1 MSSVRRVI
9 EDDGTYRV
17 TAADRTIRGS
27 ATSEDAGNV
36 ITMPEPMDA
45 GAE

>member
-9 EDDGTYRV
+9 EDGGTYRV
-17 TAADRTIRGS
+17 TAADWIVRGS
-27 ATSEDAGNV
+27 TTSEDAGNV
-36 ITMPEPMDA
+36 ITMPVPMHA